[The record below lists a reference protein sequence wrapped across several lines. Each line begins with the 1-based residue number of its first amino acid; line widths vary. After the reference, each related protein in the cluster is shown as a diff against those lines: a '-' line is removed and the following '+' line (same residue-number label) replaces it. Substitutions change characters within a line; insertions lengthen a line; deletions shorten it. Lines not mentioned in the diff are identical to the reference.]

1 MTEAL
6 TTTTADQA
14 RVAYMALR
22 KKAKAEAVNFAELLV
37 LYKLERTLHRL
48 TRTVYREKFVL
59 KGGFLLAAYADR
71 RPTKDIDA
79 LLSDLRLDEAT
90 VRQVCRAVAAVDEPD
105 GLTYDVETATVTEIR
120 ESDDYTG
127 FRAAMTC
134 NLHTDRQ
141 KVAFDF
147 STGDPIAPPAV
158 DVVLPGL
165 LGQDVTVR
173 GYVPEMIVAEKYV
186 TALARGETNTRWR
199 DFVDLY
205 TVSRTVSV
213 DSDDLL
219 TSLRAVAEHRAVPL
233 VPFAAAVDLANFAGV
248 AQARYAAWRRK
259 HGLTEL
265 APERF
270 SDVLDAVVAFVDPL
284 LLVSRPTPPARSGPT
299 PRS

>member
-6 TTTTADQA
+6 TTTTAEQA
-14 RVAYMALR
+14 RLAYLALR
-22 KKAKAEAVNFAELLV
+22 KKAKAGAVNFAEFLV

-48 TRTVYREKFVL
+48 TRTVYADRFVL
-59 KGGFLLAAYADR
+59 KGGFLLAAYTDR

-79 LLSDLRLDEAT
+79 LLRDLHLDEAT
-90 VRQVCRAVAAVDEPD
+90 VRHVCRAVADVEEPD
-105 GLTYDVETATVTEIR
+105 GLTYDVEALTIAEIR
-120 ESDDYTG
+120 EGDDYTG
-127 FRAAMTC
+127 FRAVMTC

-147 STGDPIAPPAV
+147 STGDPVAPPAI

-186 TALARGETNTRWR
+186 TALARGEANTRWR

-213 DSDDLL
+213 APDDLL
-219 TSLRAVAEHRAVPL
+219 MSLRTVAEHRAVPL
-233 VPFAAAVDLANFAGV
+233 APLAEVVDLETFADV
-248 AQARYAAWRRK
+248 AQAKYAAWRRK
-259 HGLTEL
+259 QGLSGL

-270 SDVLDAVVAFVDPL
+270 ADLLDAVTAFVDPVL
-284 LLVSRPTPPARSGPT
+284 RVSR
-299 PRS
+299 

>member
-1 MTEAL
+1 MTEIA
-6 TTTTADQA
+6 TATTAGQA
-14 RVAYMALR
+14 REAYLALR
-22 KKAKAEAVNFAELLV
+22 NVARRDGVNFAETLV

-48 TRTVYREKFVL
+48 TRTDYRHKSVL

-79 LLSDLRLDEAT
+79 MLSDLSLDEAT
-90 VRQVCRAVAAVDEPD
+90 VRQVCRAVIAVDEPD
-105 GLTYDVETATVTEIR
+105 RLTYDVETLNVTEIR
-120 ESDDYTG
+120 ENDDYAG

-141 KVAFDF
+141 KIAFDF
-147 STGDPIAPPAV
+147 STGDPVAPPAI

-173 GYVPEMIVAEKYV
+173 GYVPAMIVAEKYV

-205 TVSRTVSV
+205 TIGRTVPV
-213 DSDDLL
+213 DPSELL
-219 TSLRAVAEHRAVPL
+219 TSLRAVANHRGVPL
-233 VPFAAAVDLANFAGV
+233 VPLAEAVDLTKFAEV
-248 AQARYAAWRRK
+248 AQTRYVAWRRK
-259 HGLTEL
+259 HGLSRL

-270 SDVLDAVVAFVDPL
+270 ADLLAAVGALIDPVL
-284 LLVSRPTPPARSGPT
+284 AR
-299 PRS
+299 